1 MKKQTGAHDPYAVL
15 RIRDFRFLLF
25 ARFANSVAFQM
36 VEVIVG
42 WQIYALTKD
51 PLALGLV
58 GLSTALPSIT
68 VSLYAGHL
76 SDIKSRRN
84 ISLLTLGINLLCVVG
99 LLLVSLHLEA
109 MYVGFGTFPIYAIL
123 FVAGLASGF
132 LAPAVI
138 AFNYELVPG
147 EMAAN
152 AAAWRSSSW
161 QSAAVVGPA
170 IGGILYGFI
179 GATGAYT
186 VACLLFLA
194 GLVFIYLIPNRPP
207 SIRHK
212 TETVWHSLKEG
223 INFVFRNQFIV
234 GALSLDLFAVLFGG
248 AVAMLPVFASDILKI
263 GPEGLGVLRAA
274 PAVGAVIM
282 ALWQAH
288 HPMGGRIGRKL
299 FIAVLFWGMTIIVF
313 GLSKNVYLSIFV
325 LALGGAFDSISV
337 VIRGT
342 LVQLSTPNNMRGRV
356 EAVNMMF
363 IGSSNEIGA
372 FESGVAAR
380 LLGIIPSVVFGGCM
394 TLVSVFV
401 TGKLAPKLWKLN
413 YEELEVGTDEPS

>member
-1 MKKQTGAHDPYAVL
+1 MNPPPRHDPYAVL
-15 RIRDFRFLLF
+15 RIRDFRLLLF
-25 ARFANSVAFQM
+25 GRFVNSIAFQM

-84 ISLLTLGINLLCVVG
+84 ISLVTLTINLICVLG
-99 LLLVSLHLEA
+99 LLSISSHLEA
-109 MYVGFGTFPIYAIL
+109 VYLGFGTFPIYSIL
-123 FVAGLASGF
+123 FIAGLASGF

-138 AFNYELVPG
+138 AFNYEIVPG
-147 EMAAN
+147 EFAQN

-161 QSAAVVGPA
+161 QSAAVAGPA
-170 IGGILYGFI
+170 LGGVLYGFI

-186 VACLLFLA
+186 VACVLFVM
-194 GLVFIYLIPNRPP
+194 GIVFVYMIPNRPAP
-207 SIRHK
+207 IKERS
-212 TETVWHSLKEG
+212 ETLMQSLKEG
-223 INFVFRNQFIV
+223 VSFVFKNQFIV

-288 HPMGGRIGRKL
+288 HPMSGRIGKKL
-299 FIAVLFWGMTIIVF
+299 FIAVQCWGVTIIVF
-313 GLSKNVYLSIFV
+313 GLSKNVYLSVFA
-325 LALGGAFDSISV
+325 LAVGGAFDSISV
-337 VIRGT
+337 VVRAT

-380 LLGIIPSVVFGGCM
+380 LLGVVPSVVFGGCM
-394 TLVSVFV
+394 TLISVFV

-413 YEELEVGTDEPS
+413 YEELEVASNEPS